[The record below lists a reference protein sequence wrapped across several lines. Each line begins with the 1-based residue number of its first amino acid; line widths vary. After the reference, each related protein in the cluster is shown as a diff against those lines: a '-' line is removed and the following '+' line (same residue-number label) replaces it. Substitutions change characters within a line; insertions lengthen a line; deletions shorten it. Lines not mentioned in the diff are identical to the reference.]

1 MHRFPD
7 ETTEL
12 TYNRHGPIRFPHNYS
27 FVRISPPANNNFQM
41 TYQAV
46 VAIDIGTAYTKVACN
61 RYGASS
67 PPFIYQWL
75 GEGSNDSWVSPTA
88 VLYKKSVHGLSV
100 REPEREW
107 TMESFGI
114 EALEGYKAARKSSKL
129 LLYTNFKMELH
140 ELRVCCSCML
150 SKVVHMSG

>member
-1 MHRFPD
+1 MLL
-7 ETTEL
+7 ESL
-12 TYNRHGPIRFPHNYS
+12 WYNRHGPIRFPHNYR

-61 RYGASS
+61 RYGSSS
-67 PPFIYQWL
+67 PPCIYQWL
-75 GEGSNDSWVSPTA
+75 GVGSNDSWVSPTA
-88 VLYKKSVHGLSV
+88 VLYKKSVQGLSV
-100 REPEREW
+100 REPKREW
-107 TMESFGI
+107 TMQSFGI
-114 EALEGYKAARKSSKL
+114 EALEGYQAARNNSKL

-140 ELRVCCSCML
+140 ELRVRYSCLL